1 MGKGTGGVR
10 TREWRWDVRSV
21 AGSARV
27 RLRRAANRASA
38 AVRADWAG
46 PRYVAWGAGCALL
59 TLMVVAAYYAN
70 KPYPERDPDTPA
82 YLYVA
87 NRYAL
92 HGWFVDAAR
101 LPGYPLFIRLVFAVA
116 GANNLTAL
124 SIAQAGL
131 FVVAVLEVYA
141 LLCLLLRRAP
151 VACGVALLL
160 GANPIILSYA
170 KALLTEGLALFLAV
184 NLALAIALWLR
195 RATAPRLWH
204 VAGWALAL
212 AMTRPEWVYVP
223 IPLFALLLLFAWRR
237 GLSRTFL
244 PAALGAIVAF
254 GAIFGLYVYANGQ
267 QNRCTCVT
275 YIQNINLLGKVMQYH
290 MQNEAPP
297 QYADVTRLVDRFERA
312 GDLDPWD
319 VLRVSYPPIQRDYFA
334 RAGAYGT
341 AIIRQHPLDYLGHSA
356 PLAIESLSASTPFRP
371 LAPSGAFA
379 GPLAGLTVLAQA
391 LMWTFTAF
399 PAVALFWWGM
409 LLRGSPQTRRSLTVE
424 VMAALSLLAFYDL
437 ALTTLG
443 GYIYYPRLHTPFD
456 PLLIVVVW
464 GSAALGVRRLAA
476 LAMRRRRSGRSN
488 AASNAP
494 VLDLSR
500 R

>member
-1 MGKGTGGVR
+1 MKGTGGV
-10 TREWRWDVRSV
+10 WMMQWGVRSV
-21 AGSARV
+21 VGSAHARV
-27 RLRRAANRASA
+27 RRAAHHAYAWLRSN
-38 AVRADWAG
+38 WAG
-46 PRYVAWGAGCALL
+46 PRYAAWAGMLALV
-59 TLMVVAAYYAN
+59 TLLVVAAYYAN

-124 SIAQAGL
+124 GVAQAVL

-151 VACGVALLL
+151 IACGVALLL
-160 GANPIILSYA
+160 GANPIVLSYA
-170 KALLTEGLALFLAV
+170 KALLTEGLALFLTV
-184 NLALAIALWLR
+184 NVAIAVVLWLR
-195 RATAPRLWH
+195 RTTTPRLWL
-204 VAGWALAL
+204 VGGWALAL

-237 GLSRTFL
+237 GVTRAVL
-244 PAALGAIVAF
+244 PPALGAMLAF
-254 GAIFGLYVYANGQ
+254 GAIFGLYVFANGQ

-319 VLRVSYPPIQRDYFA
+319 VLRATYPPIQRDYFA
-334 RAGAYGT
+334 RADAYSV
-341 AIIRQHPLDYLGHSA
+341 AIIRQHPLEYLVRST
-356 PLAIESLSASTPFRP
+356 PLAIESLSASVPFRP
-371 LAPSGAFA
+371 LAPNGAFA
-379 GPLAGLTVLAQA
+379 SPLAALTALAQA
-391 LMWTFTAF
+391 LMWTFIVF
-399 PAVALFWWGM
+399 PALALFWWGV
-409 LLRGSPQTRRSLTVE
+409 LLLGPPAARRSFVVE

-464 GSAALGVRRLAA
+464 GSIALGARRLAA
-476 LAMRRRRSGRSN
+476 LAMRARQRGEAN